1 MNRHV
6 LIMLLCCA
14 IPLALIFALPYLGV
28 TLSSSG
34 WLLLVL
40 LLCPFMHL
48 FMMRGHGNDH
58 HHDKPKGG
66 K

>member
-1 MNRHV
+1 MNRHL

-28 TLSSSG
+28 TLLSSG

-40 LLCPFMHL
+40 LLCPLMHL
-48 FMMRGHGNDH
+48 FMMGGHNKDH

-66 K
+66 E